1 MLVSSGKASILIV
14 EDERQIRLL
23 LRSLLCE
30 QYECAE
36 AGSAEE
42 ALDLLGRREFDLVM
56 SDITMAGITGLE
68 MIPRVKS
75 LAPDT
80 VVIMVSGECHIES
93 AIEAMRAGAFDY
105 VTKPFDFRQVEAAV
119 RRGLEH
125 RALLEAKRRYER
137 DLEELVRTRTEELN
151 HAVSHDEV
159 TGLPNRVLFNDRL
172 SQAVAAARK
181 GGQTLAVMLLD
192 IDRLKVVNESLGYI
206 AGDRLLRGLARRVDQ
221 CLGGGGTAAR
231 FEGDELSFLLSPARD
246 AGEVAAAA
254 GCVLEALGR
263 PVELDGHE
271 VYVTAS
277 VGISL
282 FPHDGDDAHT
292 LLTRAAT
299 AMYGAQEQGGNCYR
313 FYSAD
318 MQAEALRRFS
328 LESDLR
334 RALEREEMT
343 LHYQPQVEMATGR
356 VVGVEALVRWQHPR
370 LGLIPPAEF
379 IPLAE
384 ATGLIV
390 PIGEWVLREATRR
403 CGDWQRRGLGPLRV
417 AVNLSPRQLQQAGLV
432 ETVCDALSRAWLD
445 GGSLELEVTESS
457 VVSDRET
464 AVAALRGLR
473 AVGVS
478 VAIDD
483 FGTGYSSLSYLK
495 HLPADALKIDR
506 SFVRDVTTDPT
517 GEAIVGA
524 VVRLGHSLGLSVKAE
539 GVEDEAQSRLL
550 GALGCDLAQG
560 YLYSRPVPPDALE
573 KLLRE
578 RGKHA
583 E

>member
-1 MLVSSGKASILIV
+1 MLVSGGKANILVV

-42 ALDLLGRREFDLVM
+42 ALDFLERRKFDLVL
-56 SDITMAGITGLE
+56 SDITMEGLNGLE
-68 MIPRVKS
+68 MIPRVLG

-137 DLEELVRTRTEELN
+137 DLEELVRTRTEELS

-172 SQAVAAARK
+172 GRAVAAARK
-181 GGQTLAVMLLD
+181 GGQALAVMLLD

-206 AGDRLLRGLARRVDQ
+206 AGDRLLRALARRVDE
-221 CLGGGGTAAR
+221 CLGGNVAR
-231 FEGDELSFLLSPARD
+231 FEGDELSFLLSPAGD

-263 PVELDGHE
+263 PVGLDGHE

-299 AMYGAQEQGGNCYR
+299 AMYGAQERGGNCYR

-334 RALEREEMT
+334 RALEREELT
-343 LHYQPQVEMATGR
+343 LHYQPQVELATGR

-384 ATGLIV
+384 TTGMIV
-390 PIGEWVLREATRR
+390 PIGEWVLREATRQ
-403 CGDWQRRGLGPLRV
+403 CGDWQGRGLGPLRI
-417 AVNLSPRQLQQAGLV
+417 AVNLSPLQLQHAGLV
-432 ETVCDALSRAWLD
+432 ETVCDALREAGLD
-445 GGSLELEVTESS
+445 AGSLELEVTESS
-457 VVSDRET
+457 VVSDQET

-578 RGKHA
+578 RGKQA

>member
-1 MLVSSGKASILIV
+1 MLVSADKASILIV

-30 QYECAE
+30 QYECVE

-42 ALDLLGRREFDLVM
+42 ALDFLERREFDLVL
-56 SDITMAGITGLE
+56 SDITMEGLNGLE

-105 VTKPFDFRQVEAAV
+105 VTKPFDLRQVEAAV

-172 SQAVAAARK
+172 GQAVAAARK
-181 GGQTLAVMLLD
+181 GGQALAVMLLD

-206 AGDRLLRGLARRVDQ
+206 AGDRLLRALARRVDE
-221 CLGGGGTAAR
+221 CLGGGETVAR
-231 FEGDELSFLLSPARD
+231 FEGDELSFLLSPAGD

-254 GCVLEALGR
+254 ECVLEALGR

-271 VYVTAS
+271 VYAAAS

-292 LLTRAAT
+292 LLTRAAA

-384 ATGLIV
+384 TTGMIV

-403 CGDWQRRGLGPLRV
+403 CGDWQGRGLGPLRV
-417 AVNLSPRQLQQAGLV
+417 AVNLSPLQLQQAGLV
-432 ETVCDALSRAWLD
+432 ETVCDALREAGLD
-445 GGSLELEVTESS
+445 AGSLELEVTESS

-464 AVAALRGLR
+464 AVAALRGVR

-578 RGKHA
+578 RGKQA

>member
-1 MLVSSGKASILIV
+1 MASGGERERILIV
-14 EDERQIRLL
+14 DDERQIRWL

-30 QYECAE
+30 SYKCDE

-42 ALDLLGRREFDLVM
+42 ALDLLGRREFDLVL
-56 SDITMAGITGLE
+56 SDITMDGITGLE
-68 MIPRVKS
+68 MIPRVLG

-80 VVIMVSGECHIES
+80 VVIMISGEGHIES

-125 RALLEAKRRYER
+125 RALLAAKRRYER
-137 DLEELVRTRTEELN
+137 DLEELVRTRTDELN
-151 HAVSHDEV
+151 HVVSHDDV

-172 SQAVAAARK
+172 GQAASAARQR
-181 GGQTLAVMLLD
+181 GQALAVMFLD
-192 IDRLKVVNESLGYI
+192 LDRLKAVNESLGYA
-206 AGDRLLRGLARRVDQ
+206 AGDRLLRAVAERVKG
-221 CLGGGGTAAR
+221 CLGASETVSR
-231 FEGDELSFLLSPARD
+231 FGGDELSLLINSVGE
-246 AGEVAAAA
+246 AGDAAAA
-254 GCVLEALGR
+254 AESVLEALRR

-282 FPHDGDDAHT
+282 FPHDGDEAHN
-292 LLTRAAT
+292 LSMRAAS
-299 AMYGAQEQGGNCYR
+299 AMYRAREQGGNCYR

-318 MQAEALRRFS
+318 MEEEALKRLS

-334 RALEREEMT
+334 RALEREEFVI
-343 LHYQPQVEMATGR
+343 HYQPQVELATGR
-356 VVGVEALVRWQHPR
+356 VIGAEALVRWQHPR
-370 LGLIPPAEF
+370 LGLVPPTEF

-390 PIGEWVLREATRR
+390 PIGEWVLRSAVHQ
-403 CGDWQRRGLGPLRV
+403 CGDWQGRGLAPLRV
-417 AVNLSPRQLQQAGLV
+417 AVNLSPRQFQQPDLIEVVRGSLREAGL
-432 ETVCDALSRAWLD
+432 DPGR
-445 GGSLELEVTESS
+445 LELEVTEGLL
-457 VVSDRET
+457 VSNREAT
-464 AVAALRGLR
+464 AATLGELR
-473 AVGVS
+473 AMGVV

-495 HLPADALKIDR
+495 HLPVDALKIDR
-506 SFVRDVTTDPT
+506 SFVHDVTTDPN

-524 VVRLGHSLGLSVKAE
+524 VVKLGHSLGLMVKAE
-539 GVEDEAQSRLL
+539 GVEDEGQSSLL
-550 GALGCDLAQG
+550 RALGCDEAQG
-560 YLYSRPVPPDALE
+560 YLFGRPVPADAFE

-578 RGKHA
+578 GEMRA
-583 E
+583 A